1 MYYITSMVNKIVNEA
16 IAYVIF
22 PLFLFVNA
30 FWICRIS
37 ENKYFGT
44 TTMFYLK
51 ARYMFLYWCKQL
63 LLFCAHFTSHSSLW
77 CTNDTINAD
86 ILQASPEPELS
97 QSDKIVGC
105 RLQNFAINPYFD
117 FHNLFFIKISTQC
130 VKANICFSQPI
141 VLYTLQLNNW

>member
-1 MYYITSMVNKIVNEA
+1 MYYITSMMKKIVNEA

-22 PLFLFVNA
+22 PLFLFINA
-30 FWICRIS
+30 FLKCRIS

-63 LLFCAHFTSHSSLW
+63 LLFYVHFTSHSSLW

-86 ILQASPEPELS
+86 ILQSSSEPELS

-105 RLQNFAINPYFD
+105 RLQNFAINPSLD

-130 VKANICFSQPI
+130 VKANIFFSQPI
-141 VLYTLQLNNW
+141 VFYTLKLINW